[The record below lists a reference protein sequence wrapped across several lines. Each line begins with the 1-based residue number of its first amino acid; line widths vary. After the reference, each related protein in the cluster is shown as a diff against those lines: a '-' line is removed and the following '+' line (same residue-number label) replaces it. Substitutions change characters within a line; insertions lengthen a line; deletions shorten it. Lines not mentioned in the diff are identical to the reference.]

1 MKLRHFVKYISS
13 FVLAT
18 CLFCSIALP
27 AKASTMRASDYLD
40 GFYASIDTGS
50 SGNLTINFTVSSLG
64 RMDKIGVTTIRLYED
79 SGNGFKPI
87 KTFSSDD
94 REFSY
99 MMNYN
104 VALCNESVPYKGT
117 VGNDYYAVIYAYA
130 ENQYG
135 SDSDSVTTS
144 VVTAS

>member
-1 MKLRHFVKYISS
+1 MKLRRFINCLSS
-13 FVLAT
+13 FVLIAY
-18 CLFCSIALP
+18 LLCSITLP
-27 AKASTMRASDYLD
+27 AKASTKSNYYIS
-40 GFYASIDTGS
+40 GVYATIDTGS
-50 SGNLTINFTVSSLG
+50 NGNLSINFTVIG
-64 RMDKIGVTTIRLYED
+64 IGQMDKIGVTTIRLYED

-99 MMNYN
+99 MMNYD
-104 VALCNESVPYKGT
+104 VTLCNESVPYKGT

>member
-1 MKLRHFVKYISS
+1 MKLRRFINCLSS
-13 FVLAT
+13 FVLIAY
-18 CLFCSIALP
+18 LLCSITLP
-27 AKASTMRASDYLD
+27 AKASTKSNYYIS
-40 GFYASIDTGS
+40 GVYATIDTGS
-50 SGNLTINFTVSSLG
+50 NGNLSINFTVIG
-64 RMDKIGVTTIRLYED
+64 IGQMDKIGVTTIRLYED
-79 SGNGFKPI
+79 SGNGFEPI

-99 MMNYN
+99 MVDYN

>member
-1 MKLRHFVKYISS
+1 MKLRRFINCLSS
-13 FVLAT
+13 FVLIAY
-18 CLFCSIALP
+18 LLCSITLP
-27 AKASTMRASDYLD
+27 AKASTKSNYYIS
-40 GFYASIDTGS
+40 GVYATIDTGS
-50 SGNLTINFTVSSLG
+50 NGNLSINFTVIG
-64 RMDKIGVTTIRLYED
+64 IGQMDKIGVTTIRLYED

>member
-1 MKLRHFVKYISS
+1 MKLRRFINCLSS
-13 FVLAT
+13 FVLIAY
-18 CLFCSIALP
+18 LLCSITLP
-27 AKASTMRASDYLD
+27 AKASTKSNYYIS
-40 GFYASIDTGS
+40 GVYATIDTGS
-50 SGNLTINFTVSSLG
+50 NGNLSINFTVIG
-64 RMDKIGVTTIRLYED
+64 IGQMDKIGVTTIRLYED

-104 VALCNESVPYKGT
+104 VALCNESVQYKGT

>member
-1 MKLRHFVKYISS
+1 MKLRRFINCLSS
-13 FVLAT
+13 FVLIAY
-18 CLFCSIALP
+18 LLCSITLP
-27 AKASTMRASDYLD
+27 AKASTKSNYYIS
-40 GFYASIDTGS
+40 GVYATIDTGS
-50 SGNLTINFTVSSLG
+50 NGNLSINFTVIG
-64 RMDKIGVTTIRLYED
+64 IGQMDKIGVTTIRLYED
-79 SGNGFKPI
+79 SGNGFEPI

-99 MMNYN
+99 MVDYN

-130 ENQYG
+130 EDQYG